1 MHPIPQFVHID
12 QKMHDHFGQYSD
24 LIKLKNY
31 YIIIIQGK
39 GKVKTAHLKKI
50 KKIFKK
56 GLTKSTKPAI
66 MVT

>member
-1 MHPIPQFVHID
+1 MYPIPQFVHID

-50 KKIFKK
+50 KKNF
-56 GLTKSTKPAI
+56 
-66 MVT
+66 